1 MELVNPAAQ
10 AYAEKHSS
18 AESDLIREVAAYTQ
32 THHPKAHMLSGHL
45 QGKLL
50 EMISCM
56 MRPRRI
62 LEIGTFTG
70 YSALCLATGLTD
82 DGVLHTI
89 EVRKEDA
96 ATAQGFFDR
105 SFNKEKLKLHLGE
118 AGEII
123 DGLAETWD
131 LVFID
136 ADKTGYLDY
145 FNRIFPKLRQNG
157 FILADNVLFHGQV
170 LEDKISGKNAVAID
184 AFNKMIAK
192 RTDVEKVLLPVRDGI
207 YVIRKL

>member
-10 AYAEKHSS
+10 LYAERHSS
-18 AESDLIREVAAYTQ
+18 SEGDLLKELAAYTES
-32 THHPKAHMLSGHL
+32 HHPKAHMLSGHL

-62 LEIGTFTG
+62 LEVGTFTG
-70 YSALCLATGLTD
+70 YSALCLATGLAA
-82 DGVLHTI
+82 DGILHTI
-89 EVRKEDA
+89 EVRKDDA
-96 ATAQGFFDR
+96 AIAQGFFDR
-105 SFNKEKLKLHLGE
+105 SFNREKIKLHVGE
-118 AGEII
+118 AAKII
-123 DGLAETWD
+123 DDLAETWD

-170 LEDKISGKNAVAID
+170 LEDKIHGKNALAID
-184 AFNKMIAK
+184 AFNKMVAQ

-207 YVIRKL
+207 CVMRKL

>member
-10 AYAEKHSS
+10 LYAERHSS
-18 AESDLIREVAAYTQ
+18 AEGDLLKELAAYTEA
-32 THHPKAHMLSGHL
+32 HHPKAHMLSGHL

-62 LEIGTFTG
+62 LEVGTFTG
-70 YSALCLATGLTD
+70 YSALCLATGLAA
-82 DGVLHTI
+82 DGILHTI
-89 EVRKEDA
+89 EMRKDDA
-96 ATAQGFFDR
+96 AIAQGFFDR
-105 SFNKEKLKLHLGE
+105 SFNREKIKLHVGE
-118 AGEII
+118 AAKII
-123 DGLAETWD
+123 DDLAETWD
-131 LVFID
+131 LVFLD
-136 ADKTGYLDY
+136 ADKTGYVDY

-170 LEDKISGKNAVAID
+170 LEDKIHGKNALAID
-184 AFNKMIAK
+184 AFNKMVAQ

-207 YVIRKL
+207 CVIRKL